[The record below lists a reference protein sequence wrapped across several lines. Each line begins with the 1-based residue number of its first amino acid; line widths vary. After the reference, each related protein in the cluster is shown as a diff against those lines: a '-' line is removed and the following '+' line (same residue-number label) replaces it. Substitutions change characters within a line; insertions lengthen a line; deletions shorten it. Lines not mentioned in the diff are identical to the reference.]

1 MTSRGRKRVVMDWR
15 PAPDIEREIQRIVDR
30 LSLDHIHA
38 ESLICFRSFGS
49 SSRARARIW
58 SLPRVWQIALQ
69 VKPHY
74 VIEVLSEK
82 FDHLSVDDQKRV
94 LIHELMHIP
103 KSFSG
108 SLVPHRGRF
117 HAINHHTVEQLFRQ
131 YIMNSSSNIRRESSK
146 K

>member
-1 MTSRGRKRVVMDWR
+1 MDWQPARDICQDIKHIVKKLDLQHIDPQRVV
-15 PAPDIEREIQRIVDR
+15 
-30 LSLDHIHA
+30 
-38 ESLICFRSFGS
+38 CFRSFGS

-58 SLPRVWQIALQ
+58 SLPRVWQMALH
-69 VKPHY
+69 VKAHY

-82 FDHLSVDDQKRV
+82 FDKLSESDKKRV

-117 HAINHHTVEQLFRQ
+117 HAINSRTVEQLF
-131 YIMNSSSNIRRESSK
+131 NSFMTGNKR
-146 K
+146 